1 MSEHLAIEARSRP
14 TAGKGAARATRR
26 AGFVPGI
33 IYGGKTKPVM
43 MSVEQRI
50 LIKLLEDPSF
60 FTQICDIQVD
70 GKKHQ
75 AMAREVQA
83 DVVTGLPRHID
94 FLRVSESTEIQVAV
108 PVSFVNEEESPGL
121 KRGALLNIV
130 RHEIDVIAPAGNI
143 PDQLE
148 VDLTGY
154 DVGDTI
160 HFSSITMS
168 AGIRPAIDD
177 RDFTIATIAAPSAMR
192 GEAEAEEAQAEEAE
206 GEEPAGEGEEAGGEE
221 D

>member
-1 MSEHLAIEARSRP
+1 MSEHLAIEARGRA
-14 TAGKGAARATRR
+14 TAGKGAARAARR
-26 AGFVPGI
+26 EGFVPGI
-33 IYGGKTKPVM
+33 IYGGKNKPVM

-50 LIKLLEDPSF
+50 LVKLLEDPSF
-60 FTQICDIQVD
+60 FTQICDIKVD

-83 DVVTGLPRHID
+83 DVVTGLPTHID
-94 FLRVSESTEIQVAV
+94 FLRVSEATEIQVAV
-108 PVSFVNEEESPGL
+108 PVVFVNEEESPGL

-130 RHEIDVIAPAGNI
+130 RHEVDVVAPAGSI

-154 DVGDTI
+154 DVGDTV
-160 HFSSITMS
+160 HFSSITMP

-177 RDFTIATIAAPSAMR
+177 RDFTIATIAAPSAMK
-192 GEAEAEEAQAEEAE
+192 GAEEEEEAATEEAEAEGGDEETTS
-206 GEEPAGEGEEAGGEE
+206 EEE
-221 D
+221 